1 MLLRHQFEN
10 QIDEK
15 RYSLLH
21 NIRSRKNIRWLAT
34 NAQNTREQHTYRIA
48 RPIAKTEEEKPSIH
62 DRLRTPSQN
71 KMISKRQ
78 ATKSDDLLTPWIV
91 TTKRKQ
97 DRGADREKGNNQN
110 WSRENQQKNKHPN
123 NKEASCNYQNSSTLN
138 IELLMRFGM
147 LFRLSLNLSSK
158 KVYHSI
164 IPTSRSV

>member
-1 MLLRHQFEN
+1 MTSN
-10 QIDEK
+10 QRTK
-15 RYSLLH
+15 HKGTANLQ
-21 NIRSRKNIRWLAT
+21 NRKIYG
-34 NAQNTREQHTYRIA
+34 QNGRR
-48 RPIAKTEEEKPSIH
+48 KTEHSWQTKNLITKQNDIEK
-62 DRLRTPSQN
+62 TT
-71 KMISKRQ
+71 
-78 ATKSDDLLTPWIV
+78 TKSDDPLTPWIV

-138 IELLMRFGM
+138 LELLMRFGM

-164 IPTSRSV
+164 IPISRVGLRKQGKLLRLTC